1 MAIVIIV
8 IIIGAVASGAYY
20 FYAFNAKAGPSI
32 STTLGSTSSGLSS
45 TTISQPGSSS
55 SSTGTSQ
62 TLSSS
67 SSSSS
72 KSQAPIGYV
81 KYTFDLCTQALEPG
95 IVPGYNG
102 GSGCFLEPES
112 VMYDNANGMIYVSYA
127 ANITAINGASNSFG
141 SFVTGVFTPEQMAYD
156 PVNNYIYVSN
166 SGSSTDANLNHIS
179 SVGVVNAATGQ
190 SVENITV
197 ANGGQNQIQQWGIAF
212 DPSNG
217 YVYVASFYGSS
228 DNYGTSGNISVI
240 DTSTN
245 TVIKTITGFANCPEQ
260 VVCSPS
266 AVFYDPAD
274 GYIYVGHLDG
284 VANVT
289 LVQGTSV
296 VKSISLNSTNY
307 VGGGSQWAFAYDNKS
322 GVIYAA
328 DRQSATISVIGATN
342 NTLIEDIGSM
352 HFNIN
357 TGQITYTGG
366 EYNGSSPEGL
376 AYDAA
381 NNYLYVTNFDSN
393 NVTVINCATNT
404 IIGTIA
410 VGSLPRG
417 IAYDPVNG
425 YIYVAN
431 HFSDTVSIISTAPN
445 GT

>member
-1 MAIVIIV
+1 VSAILAIVIIV
-8 IIIGAVASGAYY
+8 IIIGAAASGAYY
-20 FYAFNAKAGPSI
+20 FYVFNAKAGPSV
-32 STTLGSTSSGLSS
+32 STTLGSASSGLSS

-102 GSGCFLEPES
+102 GSGCFLEPEG
-112 VMYDNANGMIYVSYA
+112 VMYDNANGKIYVSS

-141 SFVTGVFTPEQMAYD
+141 SNIGGVFTPEQMAYD

-166 SGSSTDANLNHIS
+166 YEPSTDANLNQIS

-217 YVYVASFYGSS
+217 YVYVASYR
-228 DNYGTSGNISVI
+228 NYGTSGNISVI

-274 GYIYVGHLDG
+274 GYIYVGHLGD

-296 VKSISLNSTNY
+296 VKSISSNSTNY

-328 DRQSATISVIGATN
+328 DGQGTISVIGATN
-342 NTLIEDIGSM
+342 NTLIENIGSM

-381 NNYLYVTNFDSN
+381 NNYLYVANFDSN

-410 VGSLPRG
+410 VGSSPRG

>member
-62 TLSSS
+62 TLSSLS
-67 SSSSS
+67 SFSS

-112 VMYDNANGMIYVSYA
+112 VMYDNANGMIYVSS

-141 SFVTGVFTPEQMAYD
+141 SNIGGVFTPEQMAYD
-156 PVNNYIYVSN
+156 PSNHYIYVSN
-166 SGSSTDANLNHIS
+166 YEPSTDQNLNYIS

-190 SVENITV
+190 SVDNITV

-217 YVYVASFYGSS
+217 YVYVASYYGS
-228 DNYGTSGNISVI
+228 SGNISVI

-274 GYIYVGHLDG
+274 GYIYVGHRGG

-342 NTLIEDIGSM
+342 NTLIEDI
-352 HFNIN
+352 
-357 TGQITYTGG
+357 
-366 EYNGSSPEGL
+366 
-376 AYDAA
+376 
-381 NNYLYVTNFDSN
+381 
-393 NVTVINCATNT
+393 
-404 IIGTIA
+404 
-410 VGSLPRG
+410 
-417 IAYDPVNG
+417 
-425 YIYVAN
+425 
-431 HFSDTVSIISTAPN
+431 
-445 GT
+445 